1 MFNRE
6 NRLFIAVFLVS
17 VILTACGTAPQ
28 NSTTSAL
35 VAEVGEGGSE
45 CV

>member
-17 VILTACGTAPQ
+17 VILTACGPAPQ